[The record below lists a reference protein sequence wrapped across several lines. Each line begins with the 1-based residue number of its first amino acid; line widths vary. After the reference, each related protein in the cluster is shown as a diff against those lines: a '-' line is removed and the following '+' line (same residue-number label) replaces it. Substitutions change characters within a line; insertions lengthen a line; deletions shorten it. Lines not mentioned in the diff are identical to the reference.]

1 MQLSVSND
9 TLRKVNSLQ
18 DKKRAKVI
26 SIVRRH
32 LKACEKNGCPLENL
46 DRVYLEAIEVAEME
60 MKFPET
66 EKTKFQS
73 WEPARHYDQYVS
85 PKAA

>member
-1 MQLSVSND
+1 MQIGVSND
-9 TLRKVNSLQ
+9 TLKKVNNLS
-18 DKKRAKVI
+18 DAKREKVI

-32 LKACEKNGCPLENL
+32 LRACEKNGCPPESL

-60 MKFPET
+60 MKFPEQ
-66 EKTKFQS
+66 EKPTFRN
-73 WEPARHYDQYVS
+73 WEARHYDQYIS